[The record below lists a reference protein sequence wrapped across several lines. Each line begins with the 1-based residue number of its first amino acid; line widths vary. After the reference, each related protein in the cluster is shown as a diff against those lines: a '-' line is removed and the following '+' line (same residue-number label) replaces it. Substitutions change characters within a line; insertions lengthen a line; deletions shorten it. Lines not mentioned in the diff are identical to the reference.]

1 MTMDVRIQVQGL
13 GVLVTLETVD
23 VTPGQCQGGWL
34 SLENVDVSLHTGCGE
49 DCHPGDCGHV
59 TPCTGSG
66 SMVTVE
72 TGNLTP
78 GVVSV
83 REGYT
88 GDCGYVIP
96 GAQTIVVGSH

>member
-1 MTMDVRIQVQGL
+1 MRWGQPRDYEHVTQGTSS
-13 GVLVTLETVD
+13 GEKVWRRD
-23 VTPGQCQGGWL
+23 GVTPRA
-34 SLENVDVSLHTGCGE
+34 
-49 DCHPGDCGHV
+49 
-59 TPCTGSG
+59 GSG

-96 GAQTIVVGSH
+96 GAQTILVGSP

>member
-1 MTMDVRIQVQGL
+1 
-13 GVLVTLETVD
+13 
-23 VTPGQCQGGWL
+23 
-34 SLENVDVSLHTGCGE
+34 
-49 DCHPGDCGHV
+49 
-59 TPCTGSG
+59 
-66 SMVTVE
+66 MVTVE

-96 GAQTIVVGSH
+96 GAQTIVVGSHVHSLHGDTSQDTEPVVIRPQTSM